1 MNIFWI
7 GVAENDAT
15 VRGVHFRN
23 VLAIETLFYFRN
35 FAKTLSIINRK
46 QEFATLLGI
55 LSRLVHVSFH
65 TPRCNEREIVL
76 SKHLLC
82 GIDLGVHF
90 VYGRSATLYAF
101 GPPELLDANFL
112 MI

>member
-1 MNIFWI
+1 MIFLRALTFGHVSLASVNIFWI

-55 LSRLVHVSFH
+55 LSRLVHVCFH
-65 TPRCNEREIVL
+65 TPGTRTSPAGAGGAPGEQEI
-76 SKHLLC
+76 
-82 GIDLGVHF
+82 
-90 VYGRSATLYAF
+90 
-101 GPPELLDANFL
+101 
-112 MI
+112 

>member
-76 SKHLLC
+76 SK
-82 GIDLGVHF
+82 
-90 VYGRSATLYAF
+90 TLVVRDRLRRAF
-101 GPPELLDANFL
+101 CVRAKCDAARFRTS
-112 MI
+112 

>member
-7 GVAENDAT
+7 GVAENDTT

-55 LSRLVHVSFH
+55 LPVSRLVHVSFH

-76 SKHLLC
+76 SK
-82 GIDLGVHF
+82 
-90 VYGRSATLYAF
+90 TLVVRDRLRRAF
-101 GPPELLDANFL
+101 CVRAKRDAARFRTS
-112 MI
+112 